1 MKGTFH
7 LTTEGRSMR
16 LVELLK
22 KLARESDAP
31 TTPIQQKLEDWK
43 ESKPEKKSNEEADSD
58 ESDD

>member
-1 MKGTFH
+1 
-7 LTTEGRSMR
+7 MR

-31 TTPIQQKLEDWK
+31 TTPTQQKLEDWQ
-43 ESKPEKKSNEEADSD
+43 ESKPEQNSNEETDSD